1 MAESDLSSEVNATT
15 VLPEPSNVSGSFS
28 SGTISV
34 SWTNNDD
41 STDGEIDVERSSDG
55 GATWSNVTTGL
66 APSTTSYD
74 DSSVTAGESYQYR
87 LERNTDHA
95 TATSSPSGTIQ
106 TLNQIGTARIDNTGT
121 TLDVPIYSTD
131 TVSETW
137 LRIELFDGTVGAL
150 RPVEKSGEPLRAEK
164 DGTVHGIETKQP

>member
-15 VLPEPSNVSGSFS
+15 VLPAPSNVSGSFS
-28 SGTISV
+28 SGSISI

-41 STDGEIDVERSSDG
+41 SSDGGIDVERSSDG
-55 GATWSNVTTGL
+55 GSTWSDVTTGL

-74 DSSVTAGESYQYR
+74 DLSITSGESYQYR
-87 LERNTDHA
+87 IERNTDHA

-106 TLNQIGTARIDNTGT
+106 TLNQIGTARIDNAGT
-121 TLDVPIYSTD
+121 TLNVPVYSTD

-137 LRIELFDGTVGAL
+137 LRVELSDGTVGAL
-150 RPVEKSGEPLRAEK
+150 RPLAKSGEPLRAEK
-164 DGTVHGIETKQP
+164 DGTVYGIETK